1 MGQTSDSI
9 DAATADWIA
18 RQAVFFVGTAPLSG
32 AGHVNVSPKG
42 GDTLRVSGPRE
53 ILWLDGAG
61 SGIET
66 ISHLRENGRI
76 VVMWCAFEGPPRI
89 LRCHGRGEV
98 VDAADPRFG
107 ALLARFPPYPS
118 ARSVIRV
125 EVARVSNSCGYGVPR
140 MDLVAE
146 RSDSADYV
154 AKASDKALHRYLQDN
169 NRTSIDGLP
178 GLAPDAIDAVRIDR
192 STGRR
197 GPGRG
202 DA

>member
-1 MGQTSDSI
+1 MGQTQDSI
-9 DAATADWIA
+9 DPATADWIA

-42 GDTLRVSGPRE
+42 GDTLRVLGPRE
-53 ILWLDGAG
+53 IAWLDGAG

-98 VDAADPRFG
+98 VDAADPRFA

-118 ARSVIRV
+118 ARAIIRV
-125 EVARVSNSCGYGVPR
+125 EVGRIAGSCGYGVPR

-146 RSDSADYV
+146 RGDSAAYV
-154 AKASDKALHRYLQDN
+154 AKASDQAIHRYLQDN
-169 NRTSIDGLP
+169 NRASIDGLP
-178 GLAPDAIDAVRIDR
+178 GLAPEAIDAVRIDR
-192 STGRR
+192 SAGRA
-197 GPGRG
+197 G
-202 DA
+202 A